1 MQQNLRKG
9 YDPLK
14 NPFSPTQQY
23 SMSFTEA
30 VSAFMNKQIAEL
42 GALHQKQEAD
52 IEGKLSADPRKQI
65 WVDKWDY
72 S

>member
-30 VSAFMNKQIAEL
+30 VAAFMNKQIAEL
-42 GALHQKQEAD
+42 GALHQKRDAG